1 MTELARQHFGN
12 QLPTIERLLS
22 QAARELLLAQ
32 SSDWA
37 FLMKT
42 GTARAYAVR
51 RTEEHIHRFN
61 RLHEQAVS
69 GVADEAFLAN
79 CEARDNIFPNLCWRY
94 YA

>member
-1 MTELARQHFGN
+1 MRGFIRICTVRRAVPVFIRK
-12 QLPTIERLLS
+12 
-22 QAARELLLAQ
+22 AQ
-32 SSDWA
+32 SLDWA

-69 GVADEAFLAN
+69 GAVDEAFLAN
-79 CEARDNIFPNLCWRY
+79 CESRDNIFPNLCWRH